1 MVGLEVPQ
9 EFLDLCFDIAKKFHN
24 YPTINTSSK
33 SDFISDDSPPASP
46 EDADVDP
53 DATTYYHG
61 LPSKPTLVFRTG
73 PPSEKLTG
81 PETYLV
87 KREIRPVF
95 DDKFAAAWEDVGTRV
110 YQYLDSATVKWTTID
125 IVRFAEPGKHVGPIV
140 LWVGVRPG
148 SLSRKFAQ
156 VAALACE
163 NILLSFQIVGVEIA
177 FRESVFRRFGPRLL
191 NYVAT
196 ANPTASVCSPLTAAL
211 GLRIASVFTP
221 YAEGTGA
228 LYLSTDCHSET
239 VYVLTAR
246 HVVLPP
252 KDIQNKLYHRTQNSQ
267 RRIEIMLLGP
277 MAFQGVLTS
286 AMVKIADDTIM
297 VNYYQNQLDVLKNRE
312 ESGDTDGVEAERAVV
327 EPRLREAEASI
338 KAINKF
344 HSDVT
349 KVWSQ
354 ENHRVI
360 GHVLYA
366 PPITV
371 GAGSK
376 RYTEDW
382 ALIELDCNKIGWA
395 NFKGN
400 VIDLG
405 TEITPGKFTSMMDPD
420 PTAPSSFNY
429 PYDRLFPIQGVV
441 PDDELARPR
450 MHDANGEPCLLL
462 IKNGAATGTTIGR
475 GTGIK
480 SFVRDYSLD
489 GTEQTSMEFAI
500 LGNDRT
506 AAFSARGDSGAVI
519 VDGKGRVAA
528 LLTGGSGLTESTD
541 ITYGTPFEW
550 LLERIKAKFPNA
562 HLYPSMA

>member
-1 MVGLEVPQ
+1 M
-9 EFLDLCFDIAKKFHN
+9 
-24 YPTINTSSK
+24 
-33 SDFISDDSPPASP
+33 
-46 EDADVDP
+46 
-53 DATTYYHG
+53 YYHG

-73 PPSEKLTG
+73 PPSEKLTS

-87 KREIRPVF
+87 KREVRPVF
-95 DDKFAAAWEDVGTRV
+95 DDKFAAAWEDVGTHV

-125 IVRFAEPGKHVGPIV
+125 VVRFAEPGKHVGPIV

-148 SLSRKFAQ
+148 SLSRKLAQ

-177 FRESVFRRFGPRLL
+177 FRESVFRRSGPRLL

-211 GLRIASVFTP
+211 GLRIALVSTP

-228 LYLSTDCHSET
+228 LYLSAGCHSET

-252 KDIQNKLYHRTQNSQ
+252 KDTQNKLYHRTQNSQ
-267 RRIEIMLLGP
+267 RRIQIMLPGP
-277 MAFQGVLTS
+277 VALQGVLTS
-286 AMVKIADDTIM
+286 AMAKIADDTFM
-297 VNYYQNQLDVLKNRE
+297 LDVLKKRE
-312 ESGDTDGVEAERAVV
+312 ESGDTGGVEAERAVV
-327 EPRLREAEASI
+327 EPRLREAEASL

-349 KVWSQ
+349 KVWSK
-354 ENHRVI
+354 ENNRVI

-366 PPITV
+366 PPITA

-376 RYTEDW
+376 HYTEDW
-382 ALIELDCNKIGWA
+382 ALIELDRNKIDWA
-395 NFKGN
+395 NFRGN

-405 TEITPGKFTSMMDPD
+405 T
-420 PTAPSSFNY
+420 
-429 PYDRLFPIQGVV
+429 RLFPIQGVV
-441 PDDELARPR
+441 PEDELTRPR
-450 MHDANGEPCLLL
+450 MLDANGEPCLLL
-462 IKNGAATGTTIGR
+462 IKNGATTGTTIDR

-480 SFVRDYSLD
+480 SFVRDYSSD

-500 LGNDRT
+500 LGNDGT
-506 AAFSARGDSGAVI
+506 AFSAGGDSGAII

-528 LLTGGSGLTESTD
+528 LLIGGSGLTESTD

-550 LLERIKAKFPNA
+550 LLERIKGKFPNA
-562 HLYPSMA
+562 HLFPTMA